1 MLPDVTRTTACRAR
15 EASLASLATDGCAGG
30 MLAPRSLGW
39 LSLVWLLLGFALGC
53 GAESVQQPR
62 GVVDDGA
69 KPGVRLIAPGDRP
82 QFRFRALDGRE
93 VSSDVVLGRN
103 SVVAFLATFDWA
115 SQAQAR
121 FVSGIA
127 LHHKPRTNCFAV
139 IIELPENEA
148 LVESYVQTLGL
159 KYPVAQVTS
168 EMLGATSLGV
178 TTVPTVLVFD
188 TGGNVV
194 WRSRGLAT
202 EDEIQEVLRA
212 VE

>member
-1 MLPDVTRTTACRAR
+1 
-15 EASLASLATDGCAGG
+15 
-30 MLAPRSLGW
+30 
-39 LSLVWLLLGFALGC
+39 
-53 GAESVQQPR
+53 
-62 GVVDDGA
+62 
-69 KPGVRLIAPGDRP
+69 
-82 QFRFRALDGRE
+82 LDGRE